1 MAPARP
7 SSRSAAAGSRP
18 GVRLRRRPGRAPG
31 EPVSSRPAPAARPRT
46 TDPDTTGRA
55 RGLTARGA
63 ALVAVGLVA
72 AASLLGPVRAYAEQ
86 RSELSALQ
94 DDITAREQ
102 RVAALQAES
111 ARWDDPAYAT
121 AQARA
126 RFGYVLPGETGYA
139 VLGAPSPAPSSA
151 AVSPTA
157 TATPGPTSLLDR
169 VRSGLGLDGG
179 AAAPTPS
186 VTPADIASPTGAAP
200 QVTPTT
206 PTTPAAP

>member
-1 MAPARP
+1 VAPARP

-46 TDPDTTGRA
+46 TDPDAPGRG

-63 ALVAVGLVA
+63 ALLAVGLVA

-86 RSELSALQ
+86 RAELSALQ
-94 DDITAREQ
+94 DDISAREQ

-111 ARWDDPAYAT
+111 ARWDDPAYAA

-126 RFGYVLPGETGYA
+126 RFGYVVPGETGYT
-139 VLGAPSPAPSSA
+139 VLGAPEQASPAPSAGA
-151 AVSPTA
+151 AAPTA
-157 TATPGPTSLLDR
+157 TAAPAPTSLLDR
-169 VRSGLGLDGG
+169 VRSGLGLGGG
-179 AAAPTPS
+179 AEPTPS
-186 VTPADIASPTGAAP
+186 VTPADIAPSTGSQPSATPVAP
-200 QVTPTT
+200 
-206 PTTPAAP
+206 